1 METSF
6 NIKMPVETSREL
18 ALKTRRLRLEKRW
31 TRRTLSKRSGV
42 PESTLRRFE
51 DTGKISLESF
61 LKLMNALGRLHET
74 NDLLTPEP
82 AVSMEDLKRQ
92 AQKNHLPQRGS
103 V

>member
-1 METSF
+1 MKTSF
-6 NIKMPVETSREL
+6 NIKLPAEVNREL
-18 ALKTRRLRLEKRW
+18 ASKTRHLRLEKRW

-42 PESTLRRFE
+42 AESTLRRFE

-74 NDLLTPEP
+74 DNLLTPEP
-82 AVSMEDLKRQ
+82 AASIEDLKRQ
-92 AQKNHLPQRGS
+92 AKKNHLPQRGS